1 MKRFLIALV
10 LTSAASATGILTSC
24 NEKPKTVEKT
34 ATKPAPSATE
44 TDSVKE
50 IELDSTAIEE
60 TDSTDTVSTAT
71 ATTAPANTGGM
82 KFGHINSADLVQ
94 LMPETKRADASLQA
108 YVKNLEGKLGGMQ
121 NDYRKKISEFQS
133 QEKTMID
140 AIKETKIKA
149 IQDLEMQMQQSQAEG
164 QEKIARKRE
173 ELYKP
178 ILKKAEKAIKDVGK
192 ENGYDYI
199 FDTNAGSTVYEKE
212 SHDIMPLVKK
222 KLGLKSV

>member
-10 LTSAASATGILTSC
+10 LTSAAASTSLLTSC
-24 NEKPKTVEKT
+24 DEKPKKVVKT
-34 ATKPAPSATE
+34 ETKPVPAKSE
-44 TDSVKE
+44 TDSAE
-50 IELDSTAIEE
+50 IIGLDSTAIEE
-60 TDSTDTVSTAT
+60 VGSTDTTKATAT
-71 ATTAPANTGGM
+71 ASANTGSM

-121 NDYRKKISEFQS
+121 NDYRKKITEFQS

-212 SHDIMPLVKK
+212 AHDIMPLVKK

>member
-10 LTSAASATGILTSC
+10 LTSAAGATGLLTSC
-24 NEKPKTVEKT
+24 DEKPKTVQKT
-34 ATKPAPSATE
+34 ETKPVANTAK
-44 TDSVKE
+44 TDSAE
-50 IELDSTAIEE
+50 IIELDSTAIEE
-60 TDSTDTVSTAT
+60 VDSTDVAS
-71 ATTAPANTGGM
+71 TTAPANSGGM
-82 KFGHINSADLVQ
+82 KFGHINSADLIQ

-108 YVKNLEGKLGGMQ
+108 YVKGLEGKLGGLQ
-121 NDYRKKISEFQS
+121 NDYRKKVTEFQT

-164 QEKIARKRE
+164 QEKIAQKRE
-173 ELYKP
+173 ALYKP

-192 ENGYDYI
+192 ENGFDYV

-212 SHDIMPLVKK
+212 AHDIMPLVKK
-222 KLGLKSV
+222 KLGLK

>member
-1 MKRFLIALV
+1 MKRFLYALV
-10 LTSAASATGILTSC
+10 FTSAASATGLLTSC
-24 NEKPKTVEKT
+24 DEKPRTVQKTE
-34 ATKPAPSATE
+34 TKPAPVKTN
-44 TDSVKE
+44 TDSAEV

-60 TDSTDTVSTAT
+60 VDSTDVSPTVGSAKS
-71 ATTAPANTGGM
+71 GGM

-108 YVKNLEGKLGGMQ
+108 YVKNLEGKLGGLQ
-121 NDYRKKISEFQS
+121 NDYRKKITEFQS
-133 QEKTMID
+133 QERTMID

-199 FDTNAGSTVYEKE
+199 FDTNAGATVYEKE
-212 SHDIMPLVKK
+212 AHDVMPLVKK
-222 KLGLKSV
+222 KLGLK